1 MKHKNISIFIP
12 HVGCKNSC
20 SFCNQRVI
28 SGKIFPPTKDEVREV
43 LNKAFNE
50 IEDKNSAEIAF
61 FGGSFTAID
70 REYMLDLLKVANEFI
85 GKDKFFGIRVS
96 TRPDAITQEIL
107 DILKKY
113 NVTAIEL
120 GAQSMVDE
128 VLTLND
134 RGHSVA
140 DIYNASKLIKENGF
154 SLGLQMMVGLYGDTV
169 DGAYNT
175 ANQIIKI
182 KPDTVRIYPTVVLK
196 DTKLAS
202 LYNKGQYKIMP
213 LETAVSLCA
222 NLLLMFEQNDIKVI
236 KLGLHASDGVKNDMV
251 SGIYHEAFRELCENE
266 IFYKIAIKQIE
277 KLSLKDVIIEVS
289 PRCISKMIGQNKKN
303 VEKFKQKGYNVKVVS
318 NSSLKDFEVICKL
331 EQKN

>member
-28 SGKIFPPTKDEVREV
+28 SGQIFPPTKDEVRDV

-50 IEDKNSAEIAF
+50 IEDKNLAEIAF

-70 REYMLDLLKVANEFI
+70 REYMLDLLEVANEFI

-96 TRPDAITQEIL
+96 TRPDAISQEIL

-134 RGHSVA
+134 RGHTVA
-140 DIYNASKLIKENGF
+140 DIFNASKLIKANGF

-169 DGAYNT
+169 EGAYNT

-196 DTKLAS
+196 NTKLAS

-213 LETAVSLCA
+213 LEMAVSLCA
-222 NLLLMFEQNDIKVI
+222 DLLLMFQQNDIKVI
-236 KLGLHASDGVKNDMV
+236 KLGLHASDDVKNDMV

-266 IFYKIAIKQIE
+266 IFYKLANKQIE
-277 KLSLKDVIIEVS
+277 KFSLKDVIIEVS

-303 VEKFKQKGYNVKVVS
+303 VEKFKQKGYNVKVVA
-318 NSSLKDFEVICKL
+318 NTSLNNFDVVCKL
-331 EQKN
+331 EK